1 MSDVLAPSNSHP
13 VMSDF
18 TTLIV
23 STREVRLPEENMT
36 RPLLLPL
43 TPTCI
48 NDTVS
53 ETSFYVQYSCK
64 LTSKFPFAGLRI
76 SGFILVLFFNIN
88 STSPQ
93 LSHRETFIV
102 VHPLDSVSTSQ
113 LVSFLDTFSPGT
125 GFRLQSAYFKND
137 NLSGN

>member
-1 MSDVLAPSNSHP
+1 MNVLAPSSSHP

-18 TTLIV
+18 LIV
-23 STREVRLPEENMT
+23 SIREVRLPERNMT

-43 TPTCI
+43 TSTCI

-53 ETSFYVQYSCK
+53 ESSFYVQYSCK
-64 LTSKFPFAGLRI
+64 LTSEFPFADLWIR
-76 SGFILVLFFNIN
+76 GFILALFKIN

-93 LSHRETFIV
+93 LSRRETFIV

-113 LVSFLDTFSPGT
+113 MVSFLVTFFPGT
-125 GFRLQSAYFKND
+125 GFRFQSPFFYKTD